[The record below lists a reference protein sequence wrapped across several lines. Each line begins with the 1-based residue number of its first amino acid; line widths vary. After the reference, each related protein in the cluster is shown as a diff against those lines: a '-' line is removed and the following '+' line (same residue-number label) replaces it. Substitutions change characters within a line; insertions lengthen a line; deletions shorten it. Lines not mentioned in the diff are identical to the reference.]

1 MRGAATIRGGF
12 RPESPPNSYVDG
24 AGRRSPSN
32 PASVSSNRRPS
43 STPAAPA
50 ISSRAAPRRSAP
62 QRQYMF
68 VPLPAR
74 IQPDA
79 GIVRS
84 RDQDADQALI
94 ALALVDGHGI
104 RPGRDVPR
112 AARTRSVAAT
122 RRDGPRTGDRQRPH
136 AHTAIRS
143 SSNRFSQLAS
153 WFQLAENAAQH
164 LTQINSP
171 H

>member
-12 RPESPPNSYVDG
+12 RPESPSNSYVDA
-24 AGRRSPSN
+24 AGRQSKQSRIRLFKQTAIIDASGPRCVIARS
-32 PASVSSNRRPS
+32 A
-43 STPAAPA
+43 
-50 ISSRAAPRRSAP
+50 RRSAP

-94 ALALVDGHGI
+94 ALAL
-104 RPGRDVPR
+104 
-112 AARTRSVAAT
+112 
-122 RRDGPRTGDRQRPH
+122 
-136 AHTAIRS
+136 
-143 SSNRFSQLAS
+143 
-153 WFQLAENAAQH
+153 
-164 LTQINSP
+164 
-171 H
+171 